1 MYRRTKT
8 IKQRNREIYADYCAH
23 LRNGQPVMMAY
34 AYCAHRYDLSE
45 DNIRRI
51 VAAEAKNH

>member
-1 MYRRTKT
+1 MNRRSKT
-8 IKQRNREIYADYCAH
+8 IELRNREIYADYCAH

-45 DNIRRI
+45 VRIREI
-51 VAAEAKNH
+51 VTEQSRR

>member
-1 MYRRTKT
+1 MNRRSKT
-8 IKQRNREIYADYCAH
+8 IEQRNREIYADYCAH

-45 DNIRRI
+45 VRIREI
-51 VAAEAKNH
+51 VVEQSRR

>member
-1 MYRRTKT
+1 MNRRSKT
-8 IKQRNREIYADYCAH
+8 IELRNREIYADYCAH

-45 DNIRRI
+45 VRIREI
-51 VAAEAKNH
+51 VAEQSRR